1 MKKIE
6 LVKGKRKVSINVSFM
21 QLYNEKIYDLLNR
34 EMFKGRKNSVIG
46 EGLKLKWNRFDI
58 YTVENLL
65 TVEIENVEEILHLF
79 HYGIQNKIL
88 GSHKMNMTSSRSHT
102 IFTVTLEQIP
112 IDNPDNTIV
121 SKLQI
126 VDLAGSERQNL
137 TGSDGRM
144 QKEAIEINKSLFTL
158 RKVISALTERNQA
171 EAGIEKETYIPY
183 RDSKLT
189 CLLRQSLGGNSTC
202 CMIAN
207 IHPSDQH
214 FEENNMTL
222 TYAAK
227 AA

>member
-1 MKKIE
+1 MKRIERVRGDRKI
-6 LVKGKRKVSINVSFM
+6 SINVSFM

-46 EGLKLKWNRFDI
+46 EGLKLKWNKYDV

-65 TVEIENVEEILHLF
+65 TVEIDEVEEILHLF

-102 IFTVTLEQIP
+102 VFTVTLEQIP

-144 QKEAIEINKSLFTL
+144 AKEAIEINKSLFTL
-158 RKVISALTERNQA
+158 RKVISALTERHQA
-171 EAGIEKETYIPY
+171 ESGQEKASYIPY

-189 CLLRQSLGGNSTC
+189 CLLR
-202 CMIAN
+202 
-207 IHPSDQH
+207 
-214 FEENNMTL
+214 
-222 TYAAK
+222 
-227 AA
+227 